1 MPTNEENNRLKAVIS
16 TKDQKIIELKTQLG
30 ATNYLKDKRIEEYKE
45 VIAQYKTLLIES
57 EKAFKHIE
65 KELETLHLI
74 IVNYQ
79 TREIKNII
87 REVLK

>member
-16 TKDQKIIELKTQLG
+16 IKDQKIIELKTQLD
-30 ATNYLKDKRIEEYKE
+30 ATNYHKDKRIEGYKE

-65 KELETLHLI
+65 KEWEKRYI
-74 IVNYQ
+74 
-79 TREIKNII
+79 
-87 REVLK
+87 

>member
-16 TKDQKIIELKTQLG
+16 IKDQKIIELKTQLD
-30 ATNYLKDKRIEEYKE
+30 ATNYHKDKRIEGYKE

-65 KELETLHLI
+65 KEREMLHLI

-87 REVLK
+87 REALK